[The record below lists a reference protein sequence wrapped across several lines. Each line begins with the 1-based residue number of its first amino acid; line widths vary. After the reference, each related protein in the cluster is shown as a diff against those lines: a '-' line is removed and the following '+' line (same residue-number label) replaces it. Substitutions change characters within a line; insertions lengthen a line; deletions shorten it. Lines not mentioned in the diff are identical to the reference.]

1 MSILKFNAVIMGGPG
16 SGKGTISSFIVK
28 HFQLKHISIGDML
41 RNEIQDK
48 TDAGKEAKKFIE
60 KGKLVPD
67 DLAIRLVSSQIS
79 SLIKSNS
86 PSLLLDGFPRTVP
99 QAKYLEEILPV
110 SCVIKLD
117 VPDDIIIE
125 RVKGRYIHLSS
136 GRVYHTEFNPPKV
149 AGIDDVT
156 GEPLIQRDDDK
167 PETIKARLDTY
178 RKETQLV
185 LDYYSEKH
193 LLHIFYGKE
202 SKEIWPR
209 VKNMLDQLF
218 PK

>member
-48 TDAGKEAKKFIE
+48 TDAGNEAKKFIE

-67 DLAIRLVSSQIS
+67 DLAIRLFSSQIS

-99 QAKYLEEILPV
+99 QAKYLDEILPV

-209 VKNMLDQLF
+209 VKNMLEQLF